1 MPELPE
7 VETTRLA
14 ITPFLMNQ
22 TIRRIHVRQG
32 RLRLPVSPELH
43 NGCQGLHIVAIIR
56 RAKYLLLQLS
66 DGFVLIHL
74 GMSGH
79 LQIVAEG
86 TLAGKH
92 AHIDLVLESGDIL
105 RYHDPRRFGL
115 WLYLPHSPYQ
125 HPLLAHLG
133 PEPLSDLFHG
143 DYIWQRARNK
153 KQAVKSFIMS
163 NDIVVGVGNIYA
175 TESLFLSAIHPQ
187 RPAGSLTETECDR
200 LAQHIKQVLQQAIAV
215 GGTTLQDFYS
225 PDGKPGY
232 FANNLYVY
240 GRKNQA
246 CLCCQ
251 STIDAARIGGRTSA
265 WCPQCQPLD
274 NDLPIT

>member
-22 TIRRIHVRQG
+22 TIREIEVRQS

-43 NGCQGLHIVAIIR
+43 EACQGRRIVAIIR

-66 DGFVLIHL
+66 EGFVLIHL

-79 LQIVAEG
+79 LQIVPEG
-86 TLAGKH
+86 APATKH
-92 AHIDLVLESGDIL
+92 AHIDLVLTSGQIL

-115 WLYLPHSPYQ
+115 WLYLQHSPYQ

-133 PEPLSDLFHG
+133 PEPLSGLFHG
-143 DYIWQRARNK
+143 EYLWQRAGNK
-153 KQAVKSFIMS
+153 KQAIKSFIMT

-187 RPAGSLTETECDR
+187 RPAGSLTQIEFNT
-200 LAQHIKQVLQQAIAV
+200 LSHHIKQVLQQAITA

-232 FANNLYVY
+232 FVNKLNVY
-240 GRKNQA
+240 GRKNEA
-246 CLCCQ
+246 CFQCKGI
-251 STIDAARIGGRTSA
+251 IDTMRIGGRTSSY
-265 WCPQCQPLD
+265 CPECQPL
-274 NDLPIT
+274 NIK